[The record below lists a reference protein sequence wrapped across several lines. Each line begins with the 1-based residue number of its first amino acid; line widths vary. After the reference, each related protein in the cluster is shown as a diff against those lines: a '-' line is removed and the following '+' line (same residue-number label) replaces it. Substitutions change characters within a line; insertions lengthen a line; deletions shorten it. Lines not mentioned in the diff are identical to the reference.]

1 MLNMSNIEWE
11 TIERNVML
19 ILVKNSG
26 QVFTMS
32 ELYTKVLD
40 KILPNPNSYV
50 DSEYKYKYIL
60 VVKQLPSMYTDITVK
75 KINNKYFISY
85 DNPKIEFIE
94 QTNEISLPNDED
106 ISSYII
112 KNNLNNYY
120 YSTIYHDLIKGNN
133 YKEVDKLLLENKIDV
148 TINDEFSKVSIDYIN
163 DIKMTNVFIKH
174 LYKKVDDLEKKVND
188 LEKKILEKEKKELK
202 DKENACYNWLFFI
215 VIVIMSLYL
224 LL

>member
-1 MLNMSNIEWE
+1 MVNISNMSNIEWG
-11 TIERNVML
+11 TIERNIML

-40 KILPNPNSYV
+40 KILPNPNSFV
-50 DSEYKYKYIL
+50 DSEFKYKYIL

-85 DNPKIEFIE
+85 DNSKIEFIE

-112 KNNLNNYY
+112 KNNLNDYY

-133 YKEVDKLLLENKIDV
+133 YKEVEKLLLENKIDV
-148 TINDEFSKVSIDYIN
+148 TINDEFNKVSIDYIN
-163 DIKMTNVFIKH
+163 DIKMTNIFIKH
-174 LYKKVDDLEKKVND
+174 LYKKIYD
-188 LEKKILEKEKKELK
+188 LEKKILEKEMKELK
-202 DKENACYNWLFFI
+202 DKEYACYNWFLSI
-215 VIVIMSLYL
+215 VILIIFLYL